1 MSSTTTSPSV
11 SPFQLFLMRFKREKL
26 AIVAGITLLIM
37 ILMALF
43 APLLLSQGPNDFDY
57 NRILMPPSGENWVGT
72 DIYGRDLF
80 TRLVYGARISLTVGF
95 LSVTIG
101 ALAGSFIG
109 ILAAYR
115 GGWLDSIV
123 MRAADVLFAFPSFLL
138 AIAIVAVLGGGIMN
152 VIIAIAIFSTP
163 TFARITRSSAL
174 SVLNSQFVRAA
185 TTMGASH
192 SRIMFVHILPSTLS
206 GILVYFTMRVGTS
219 VLTAASLSF
228 LGMGAQPPS
237 PEWGAMLASSRD
249 FIAVDGYMYLTLY
262 PGLCIFLTVL
272 CCNVL
277 GDGLRTALDPK

>member
-26 AIVAGITLLIM
+26 AIAAGITLLIM

-43 APLLLSQGPNDFDY
+43 APLLLSHGPNDFDY
-57 NRILMPPSGENWVGT
+57 NRILMPPSPENWVGT

-80 TRLVYGARISLTVGF
+80 TRLVYGARVSLTVGF

-101 ALAGSFIG
+101 ALVGSFIG

-138 AIAIVAVLGGGIMN
+138 AIAIVAILGGGIMN
-152 VIIAIAIFSTP
+152 VIIAIAIFSAP

-174 SVLNSQFVRAA
+174 SVINSQFVRAA

-192 SRIMFVHILPSTLS
+192 SRIMFVHILPSTIS

>member
-1 MSSTTTSPSV
+1 MSSTTTSQSV
-11 SPFQLFLMRFKREKL
+11 SPFELFLRRFKREKL
-26 AIVAGITLLIM
+26 AILAGSILLIM
-37 ILMALF
+37 VLMAIF
-43 APLLLSQGPNDFDY
+43 APFFLSQGLNDFDY
-57 NRILMPPSGENWVGT
+57 DKILMPPSAENWVGT
-72 DIYGRDLF
+72 DLYGRDLF
-80 TRLVYGARISLTVGF
+80 TRLVYGARISLSVGF
-95 LSVTIG
+95 LSVTFG
-101 ALAGSFIG
+101 ALLGSVLG
-109 ILAAYR
+109 IMAAYK
-115 GGWLDSIV
+115 GGWLDTII

-138 AIAIVAVLGGGIMN
+138 AIAIVAVLGGGIVN

-174 SVLNSQFVRAA
+174 AVLNSQYVRAA

-192 SRIMFVHILPSTLS
+192 FRIMFVHILPSTIG

-277 GDGLRTALDPK
+277 GDGLRAALDPK